1 MNRNNSFSEKF
12 IRFFQFILPSPF
24 SIAVLLTLL
33 TYCFALFY
41 TDSKEGEE
49 LPYFIQI
56 STYWQKGFWELLSFS
71 MQMLLMLVLG
81 YVLAVSPIFS
91 KFINAI
97 IRYAKN
103 TASAAFL
110 VATLTIFMAYINWG
124 LGLIFGAILARKIAE
139 YFKEK
144 NRPLNFPLI
153 TAAAYL
159 GLMVWHG
166 GLSGSA
172 PLIIAEENHFL
183 QSQIGIISLDKTVF
197 SPMNL
202 TVILL
207 SFLLLPASFY
217 FLGKR
222 TFSSKVT
229 LETEERTKNTASETK
244 VIGAEHLDHSFV
256 FMLILL
262 AISVIAISTQFWKS
276 ENPFTILNPN
286 FINFSLF
293 FLALLAHGSI
303 DQFVEAVTK
312 SIHVSVGIILQF
324 PLYAG
329 IMGIMKYSGLIDV
342 ISEVF
347 VSISDEQTF
356 PIYTFISAGIV
367 NIFVPSGGGQW
378 AVQGP
383 IIVETANQ
391 LHVPIEKCV
400 MALAYGD
407 QVTNMLQPFWALP
420 LLGITGLKAKQIL
433 PYTLLAFVLGSVIF
447 LFALLLF

>member
-1 MNRNNSFSEKF
+1 
-12 IRFFQFILPSPF
+12 
-24 SIAVLLTLL
+24 
-33 TYCFALFY
+33 
-41 TDSKEGEE
+41 
-49 LPYFIQI
+49 
-56 STYWQKGFWELLSFS
+56 
-71 MQMLLMLVLG
+71 MLVLG

-91 KFINAI
+91 KFINTI

-110 VATLTIFMAYINWG
+110 VAILTILMAYINWG
-124 LGLIFGAILARKIAE
+124 LGLVFGAILARKIAE

-159 GLMVWHG
+159 GLMVWHA

-183 QSQIGIISLDKTVF
+183 QSEIGIVSLDKTVF

-202 TVILL
+202 TVIALT
-207 SFLLLPASFY
+207 FLVLPAFFY
-217 FLGKR
+217 LLGKQ

-229 LETEERTKNTASETK
+229 LETEERTKNTPSETK
-244 VIGAEHLDHSFV
+244 IIGAELLDHSFV
-256 FMLILL
+256 FMLIFV
-262 AISVIAISTQFWKS
+262 AISVIAIFSQFWKS

-303 DQFVEAVTK
+303 HRFVEAVRK

-342 ISEVF
+342 ISELF

-383 IIVETANQ
+383 IIVEAANQ

-433 PYTLLAFVLGSVIF
+433 PYTLLAFLFGSAIY
-447 LFALLLF
+447 LFALLIF